1 MGKSGARKVKASMP
15 NTSRP
20 NEENMKPIERE
31 ALESAARLLE
41 ALRIESGVGRILGD
55 WEKGV
60 YEAVE
65 KQINEALEAG
75 NGEG

>member
-1 MGKSGARKVKASMP
+1 
-15 NTSRP
+15 
-20 NEENMKPIERE
+20 MKPVERE

-55 WEKGV
+55 WEKEV

-65 KQINEALEAG
+65 DAVNEALEAA
-75 NGEG
+75 NGED